1 MTGNGVFMMI
11 YEIKVGSVTNA
22 QRGAKLLK
30 NAGYRVFVHKQ
41 LRHSQDQN
49 PGKQDHLQMVSLS
62 FLSAP
67 YAVPYL
73 VMIVKS
79 GKGQEMHP
87 AAAIV

>member
-41 LRHSQDQN
+41 LRPSPAD
-49 PGKQDHLQMVSLS
+49 GCG
-62 FLSAP
+62 
-67 YAVPYL
+67 YL
-73 VMIVKS
+73 LRLEDGDEGALALLRQHGVRITGVE
-79 GKGQEMHP
+79 Q
-87 AAAIV
+87 V

>member
-41 LRHSQDQN
+41 LR
-49 PGKQDHLQMVSLS
+49 LSLIHIS
-62 FLSAP
+62 EPTRP
-67 YAVPYL
+67 Y
-73 VMIVKS
+73 
-79 GKGQEMHP
+79 
-87 AAAIV
+87 

>member
-41 LRHSQDQN
+41 LRPSPAD
-49 PGKQDHLQMVSLS
+49 GCG
-62 FLSAP
+62 
-67 YAVPYL
+67 YL
-73 VMIVKS
+73 LRLEDGDEEALALLRQHGVRITGVE
-79 GKGQEMHP
+79 QP
-87 AAAIV
+87 

>member
-41 LRHSQDQN
+41 LRPSPAD
-49 PGKQDHLQMVSLS
+49 GCG
-62 FLSAP
+62 
-67 YAVPYL
+67 YL
-73 VMIVKS
+73 LRLALLRQHGVRITGVE
-79 GKGQEMHP
+79 QL
-87 AAAIV
+87 

>member
-41 LRHSQDQN
+41 LTPSPTD
-49 PGKQDHLQMVSLS
+49 GCG
-62 FLSAP
+62 
-67 YAVPYL
+67 YL
-73 VMIVKS
+73 LRLEDGDGEALALLRQHGVRITGVE
-79 GKGQEMHP
+79 QL
-87 AAAIV
+87 

>member
-41 LRHSQDQN
+41 LRPS
-49 PGKQDHLQMVSLS
+49 
-62 FLSAP
+62 
-67 YAVPYL
+67 
-73 VMIVKS
+73 
-79 GKGQEMHP
+79 P
-87 AAAIV
+87 ADGCGYQLRLEDGDGEALALLRQHGVRITWVEQV